1 MYIYILY
8 IYILYIYSV
17 YILYVYIYILY
28 IYCIYIYIVYILYI
42 YIYMCVYIY
51 ICMYMYMCVYV
62 CICICICVY
71 ICVCMYI
78 YRISSTQNHSPPNAR
93 HPHLLLSEGFQP
105 YPGWSW
111 LAKYRNPWVA
121 NFGVLLA
128 NNRGGNIN
136 HCTSSSPQ
144 LCKTLVS
151 CPLWPFDMFFLAN
164 NCKTWFSKNWEL
176 WTPRQ
181 NLECGCLAKTSV
193 LYR

>member
-1 MYIYILY
+1 MCVYIYMYMYIYIYVRIYTCIYIYVYIYMYIYIYTYIYICIYTYLY
-8 IYILYIYSV
+8 IYTYICIYV
-17 YILYVYIYILY
+17 YVYVYIYIC
-28 IYCIYIYIVYILYI
+28 IYTYIYIYI
-42 YIYMCVYIY
+42 
-51 ICMYMYMCVYV
+51 
-62 CICICICVY
+62 
-71 ICVCMYI
+71 
-78 YRISSTQNHSPPNAR
+78 ISSTQNHSPPNAR

-111 LAKYRNPWVA
+111 LAKCRNPWVA

-151 CPLWPFDMFFLAN
+151 CPLWPFDRFFLAN

-181 NLECGCLAKTSV
+181 NLECGCLAKTSA